1 MKMPLLAARCSEQ
14 QMTLLV
20 QAFLKNENAPSRRQV
35 FRKTDGAAC
44 SDLSKQL
51 KCPFSPPGVSE
62 KQMALLVQ
70 TFLTFKSCPNSQRGV
85 QNNRWRGFFIYF
97 LTTNAT
103 HKRKLIPLHRQVLS
117 RTAFLFQFLKKY

>member
-51 KCPFSPPGVSE
+51 KCPFSPPGVQ
-62 KQMALLVQ
+62 K
-70 TFLTFKSCPNSQRGV
+70 
-85 QNNRWRGFFIYF
+85 NRWRC
-97 LTTNAT
+97 
-103 HKRKLIPLHRQVLS
+103 
-117 RTAFLFQFLKKY
+117 LFRPF